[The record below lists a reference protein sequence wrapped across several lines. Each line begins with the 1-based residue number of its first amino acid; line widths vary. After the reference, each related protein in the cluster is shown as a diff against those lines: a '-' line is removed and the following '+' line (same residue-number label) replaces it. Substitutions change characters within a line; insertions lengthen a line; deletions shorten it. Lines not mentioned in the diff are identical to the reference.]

1 MIAHGKGYFSPPDAT
16 FFSTDEWVTFYGT
29 KVVRAVHNAMAAGGW
44 TSADLPVPP
53 QPGYYDDNTVNNG
66 RDAVNLALERFGPLT
81 GIEYVAVVARY

>member
-1 MIAHGKGYFSPPDAT
+1 
-16 FFSTDEWVTFYGT
+16 
-29 KVVRAVHNAMAAGGW
+29 MAAGGW

-53 QPGYYDDNTVNNG
+53 QPGYYDDNTVNSG